1 MKTVPK
7 SFLDDSDRNEL
18 SEILTTE
25 RLKSAKVKVPARKL
39 GNAADPD
46 LEEILDHVRAA
57 RSWQGPK
64 TPIKNKRAVKKLT

>member
-1 MKTVPK
+1 MKPK

-25 RLKSAKVKVPARKL
+25 RLKNANVKAPPKKHGA
-39 GNAADPD
+39 GSDPD

-57 RSWQGPK
+57 SKWQGPK
-64 TPIKNKRAVKKLT
+64 NPLKNRKALKKLSGV